1 VTPADGDGPPRG
13 TSIGRYLVLEPLGR
27 GGMGMVV
34 VAYDPELDR
43 RIALKLLPGEGDSL
57 RIVREAR
64 ALAKLSHP
72 NVVPVYDV
80 GDHDGGVY
88 MAMELV
94 AGRTLDAW
102 LREPRGW
109 REILRVMVAAGR
121 GLEAAHAASIVHRDF
136 KPSNVIVGDDGRV
149 RVLDFGLARAVV
161 EPRDGNAL
169 VALRA
174 DVTHGAIL
182 GTPAYMAPEQ
192 HDGGAIDA
200 AADQFAFC
208 VTLHEALW
216 KRRPFAGASDAEVR
230 QAIAERRIERATGV
244 RVPAALRRIVERG
257 LAEQP
262 SDRFASMTELLA
274 QLERVLKRRARTMQ
288 LVAIA
293 IALAMGASTAW
304 TLRPRAEP
312 APTDAVVVL
321 AGKARDAAAEVLFV
335 YPPPD
340 DPSRPT
346 AFRRV
351 LELEALGSEDA
362 MAEAQRL
369 RTEFGSTLRRVG
381 DEYWE
386 REGGLAFAIDYYAQA
401 LVFDPE
407 DDHARAR
414 TSMTPGELAALRDK
428 ATSLEFS
435 EAELDAAAVLV
446 ALAEPDEEARTQKV
460 ARVRAR
466 KGAKRALSTEVRLD
480 ALASA
485 HVEAMPESTNAP
497 ASPRD
502 AVATPSNASP
512 DAVSPRVREVLPA
525 HVDADKRDPATA
537 RQLVAQAKAALAQRR
552 HAEAETLLHRA
563 LDADPRSASAVALL
577 ADVQFDRGR
586 YDAAVRWAKK
596 AVALAPRDA
605 AHHMRLGDALLKV
618 LRYPEA
624 RRAYTEAERLG
635 HPSARTR
642 LQRVDAKI
650 GAR

>member
-1 VTPADGDGPPRG
+1 MTPVDGDGPPRG
-13 TSIGRYLVLEPLGR
+13 TSIGRYLVLGPLGR

-72 NVVPVYDV
+72 HVVPVYDV

-94 AGRTLDAW
+94 AGCTLDAW
-102 LREPRGW
+102 LRGPRGW
-109 REILRVMVAAGR
+109 REILRVMLAAGR
-121 GLEAAHAASIVHRDF
+121 GLEAAHAAAIVHRDF
-136 KPSNVIVGDDGRV
+136 KPSNVMVGDDGRV
-149 RVLDFGLARAVV
+149 RVLDFGLARAVA
-161 EPRDGNAL
+161 EPRDRNAL

-192 HDGGAIDA
+192 HDGAAIDA

-216 KRRPFAGASDAEVR
+216 KRRPFAGESDAEVR
-230 QAIAERRIERATGV
+230 QAIADRAIQRPAGV

-257 LAEQP
+257 LAERP
-262 SDRFASMTELLA
+262 SDRFTSMTELLGE
-274 QLERVLKRRARTMQ
+274 LERVLRRRARTMQ
-288 LVAIA
+288 LAAIA
-293 IALAMGASTAW
+293 IALVIGASTAW
-304 TLRPRAEP
+304 ALRPRAEP
-312 APTDAVVVL
+312 PPTDEIVVL

-351 LELEALGSEDA
+351 LELEALGNDDA
-362 MAEAQRL
+362 IAEAQRL
-369 RTEFGSTLRRVG
+369 RAEFAATLLRVG

-386 REGGLAFAIDYYAQA
+386 REGGVAFAIDYYAQA
-401 LVFDPE
+401 LVFDPT
-407 DDHARAR
+407 DDHARER

-428 ATSLEFS
+428 ATALDFS
-435 EAELDAAAVLV
+435 EAELDAAAVLA
-446 ALAEPDEEARTQKV
+446 ALAEPDAEQRTQKV

-466 KGAKRALSTEVRLD
+466 RSGKRALSTEVRLD
-480 ALASA
+480 ALAG
-485 HVEAMPESTNAP
+485 AP
-497 ASPRD
+497 TAVDAD
-502 AVATPSNASP
+502 AVATPRAS
-512 DAVSPRVREVLPA
+512 DAPAPPTEVTTARPREATPAREEG
-525 HVDADKRDPATA
+525 KRDPSAA
-537 RQLVAQAKAALAQRR
+537 RDLVAKAKTALAQRR

-586 YDAAVRWAKK
+586 YDAAVRWARK

-605 AHHMRLGDALLKV
+605 GNHMRLGDALFKV

-624 RRAYTEAERLG
+624 RKAYADAERLG
-635 HPSARTR
+635 HPSARSR
-642 LQRVDAKI
+642 LQRVP
-650 GAR
+650 R